1 MIYATLTGRRYD
13 LARLSPGER
22 SFLAAVYR
30 LFRQRPAWD
39 EFSRGWVSL
48 GREML
53 WKEADIPVGQP
64 VYRMCQDL
72 ATRLGIAEGRVAR
85 PDYRDRLA
93 DLIEERFGSRYRFC
107 KETGVDQ
114 GHLSRV
120 LAGKSDLSS
129 RSLFG
134 LLEALGV
141 EFATVDR
148 EEADRG
154 LLEPMSISDGE
165 AAFLDGTDLPW
176 RTAEKI

>member
-1 MIYATLTGRRYD
+1 MTYTTLTGRRYD
-13 LARLSPGER
+13 LACLSPEER

-30 LFRQRPAWD
+30 LFRQRPGWD

-48 GREML
+48 GRETI
-53 WKEADIPVGQP
+53 WKEAQMPVGQP

-85 PDYRDRLA
+85 PGYRDRLA

-107 KETGVDQ
+107 KETGIDQ

-129 RSLFG
+129 GSLLG

-148 EEADRG
+148 EEVDRT
-154 LLEPMSISDGE
+154 LLEPMPSLDDETS
-165 AAFLDGTDLPW
+165 FLE
-176 RTAEKI
+176 TA